1 MTLNKFFVSG
11 RIDSV
16 PWLRT
21 ISTGKSL
28 VSFTLRCESNSPGKS
43 DDLFTVIAW
52 NKSAEYIND
61 NMHQGTTV
69 WVAGSVRKEGSYNSS
84 SANPPHTVVINS
96 FRVGYLS
103 SPAVTE
109 VKAVEAASE
118 LVEAVSDIWIDV
130 DDVDDV
136 PIPHDIGRDLGDV
149 DEDIRHAQDIA
160 GSGPGEDEMIQDHEN
175 LWSPTGDYSPAEG
188 LGLDEIDWESLD
200 YE

>member
-16 PWLRT
+16 PWLRK

-84 SANPPHTVVINS
+84 SANPHHTVVINS
-96 FRVGYLS
+96 YRVGYLS
-103 SPAVTE
+103 SPALTE
-109 VKAVEAASE
+109 VQKDAIEAA
-118 LVEAVSDIWIDV
+118 IDV
-130 DDVDDV
+130 DDYAVLGMGPELVEYDS

-149 DEDIRHAQDIA
+149 DEDIRHAQDVA
-160 GSGPGEDEMIQDHEN
+160 GSWLREDEMIQDHEK
-175 LWSPTGDYSPAEG
+175 LFSPTGDYSPAER
-188 LGLDEIDWESLD
+188 LGPDEMD